1 MIHFYLIRKRKLLEQ
16 FLLPENAAATGGSN
30 TISLSDMRTMGLVGQ
45 ARPSATIQP
54 SNSHNPAASSASMAA
69 ASSSSNNTR
78 SPVGGLNFST
88 VSGYVPSF
96 SFYQSRSFGGGP
108 PSCSGGGSTESLC
121 SSTADSACGHPA
133 DLPDDGN
140 LATPA
145 PPLDVSFPLF
155 SQHVNCVTFLYF
167 FFLT

>member
-1 MIHFYLIRKRKLLEQ
+1 MSGRKRKLLEQ
-16 FLLPENAAATGGSN
+16 FLLPENAAASGGSN
-30 TISLSDMRTMGLVGQ
+30 TISLSDMRNMGLVGQ
-45 ARPSATIQP
+45 ARPSASIQP
-54 SNSHNPAASSASMAA
+54 PSLAPTVSTSASAAA
-69 ASSSSNNTR
+69 ASSSSTR

-96 SFYQSRSFGGGP
+96 SFYQSRSFGGP

-121 SSTADSACGHPA
+121 SSTADSACGQPA

-145 PPLDVSFPLF
+145 PPLEVRKEKKKVETKS
-155 SQHVNCVTFLYF
+155 
-167 FFLT
+167 